1 MSLVTIKESYVA
13 SDLLVLKNRLESEG
27 IKCYLKNEF
36 TTQVMSHMV
45 TFVVELQVSDLDL
58 EKVQDV
64 IKEMEDK

>member
-1 MSLVTIKESYVA
+1 MSLVTIKESHVA